1 MAATNKANAINL
13 FGKQNYMIMLV
24 GVILIVIGFILMAGG
39 SSADPKV
46 FNEAEINGTRR
57 ITIAPIC
64 IVLGF
69 ILQIVGI
76 LKKPKTEA

>member
-1 MAATNKANAINL
+1 MSNKNRTAVNGI

-24 GVILIVIGFILMAGG
+24 GVLLIALGFILMAGG
-39 SSADPKV
+39 ASSDPKV
-46 FNEAEINGTRR
+46 FNEAEVYSTRR

-69 ILQIVGI
+69 VLQIVGI
-76 LKKPKTEA
+76 LRKPKASE